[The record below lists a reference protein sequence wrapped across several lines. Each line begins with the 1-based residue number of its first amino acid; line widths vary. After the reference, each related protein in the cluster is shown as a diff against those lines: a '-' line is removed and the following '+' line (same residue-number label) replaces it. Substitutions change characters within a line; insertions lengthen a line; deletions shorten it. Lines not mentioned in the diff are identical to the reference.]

1 MKTPRNY
8 RQKRSESGIAL
19 LIAIFILLL
28 ISALAVSLMVG
39 AGTESSLA
47 NNYRSSAKV
56 YYASLAGLEEGR
68 GRLLP
73 SNPNYLNNTVAN
85 FIPTAGPL
93 AIGQV
98 RYITNAA
105 AGETVAPA
113 TTGNKYFDAEYQQ
126 VTGTSITAVTSQT
139 LASVSS
145 VTSGGTTY
153 PGPFYKWV
161 RIMPA
166 TEKTLGVDVNASGGA
181 LDNTI
186 PLYYDSATS
195 SLVESATPPSTAK
208 QVYQVTSYA
217 VMPNGSQKVLEYA
230 VAPVTY
236 NLNFPSALTLA
247 GSQVN
252 FGGANSNQYY
262 VNGADG
268 SGNPPAVS
276 GCTPTST
283 TVPAIGTTGA
293 GNVTNI
299 VSGTSG
305 SATYTGIPSNR
316 TDHYLGGGLSTPS
329 VGNTSLNSTLSTP
342 ASLDALVQQITANA
356 DAVITPPTGTAT
368 QTDLPAMSATNPKTI
383 VVDGNFAMTGNFT
396 GYGLLVVTGNFS
408 YSGTT
413 GWAGIILVIGDGTT
427 TFTGSG
433 GGNAEFDG
441 ALFAATTRD
450 ASGAQ
455 LSSLGTVNYDI
466 SGGGGNG
473 VYYNSCW
480 INKVQ
485 APPTYK
491 ILSFREIAFD
501 E

>member
-1 MKTPRNY
+1 M
-8 RQKRSESGIAL
+8 
-19 LIAIFILLL
+19 LIAMFILLL
-28 ISALAVSLMVG
+28 ISALAISLMVG

-56 YYASLAGLEEGR
+56 YYAALAGLEEGR

-85 FIPTAGPL
+85 FIPTSSVL
-93 AIGQV
+93 AVGQV

-105 AGETVAPA
+105 TGETVAPA

-126 VTGTSITAVTSQT
+126 VTGTSIAAAISQT
-139 LASVSS
+139 LTSVSS
-145 VTSGGTTY
+145 MTSGGTTY

-166 TEKTLGVDVNASGGA
+166 TEQTLGIDVNASGGA
-181 LDNTI
+181 LNNLI
-186 PLYYDSATS
+186 PLYYDGATGN
-195 SLVESATPPSTAK
+195 LVESLTPPSTAK
-208 QVYQVTSYA
+208 QVYQVTSFA
-217 VMPNGSQKVLEYA
+217 VLPNGSEKMLEYA
-230 VAPVTY
+230 VAPVTF

-262 VNGADG
+262 VNGTDG

-276 GCTPTST
+276 GCTPTSAS
-283 TVPAIGTTGA
+283 VPAIGTTGA
-293 GNVTNI
+293 SNVTNI
-299 VSGTSG
+299 INGTAG
-305 SATYTGIPSNR
+305 SSTYIGIPSNR
-316 TDHYLGGGLSTPS
+316 TTHYIGGGLSTPS
-329 VGNTSLNSTLSTP
+329 VGNTSLSTILSTP
-342 ASLDALVQQITANA
+342 ASLDALVQTITANA
-356 DAVITPPTGTAT
+356 DAVITPSSGTAT
-368 QTDLPAMSATNPKTI
+368 QADLPAMSATNPKT
-383 VVDGNFAMTGNFT
+383 VVVNGDFAMTGNYT

-441 ALFAATTRD
+441 ALFAATTKD
-450 ASGAQ
+450 AAGNELAT
-455 LSSLGTVNYDI
+455 LGTVNYDI

-491 ILSFREIAFD
+491 ILSFREIAFN